1 MLSAG
6 SRHDCVGHIL
16 DGMPKIVGGSLAEH
30 REQTRER
37 IFAALSRL
45 AAERGYDAL
54 TLAEVAAAA
63 EVGRTAMYNYFPDK
77 ESLLLAYAEHETSG
91 YLAELTSALAE
102 LDNPVD
108 KLATYV
114 RLHIRV
120 FATRHMPPS
129 SALRPL
135 LSERGRS
142 RVLDHVTEL
151 ETTLRRVLAA
161 GMAQGYLPEGELDA
175 LVPLVIA
182 CVSGRSL
189 AGLDAVA
196 LDEATEQTVAFVLRG
211 VGAKLGPGGRPRK
224 LPRR

>member
-1 MLSAG
+1 MLSAVPG
-6 SRHDCVGHIL
+6 PACAGHIL
-16 DGMPKIVGGSLAEH
+16 VGMPKIVGGSLAEH

-37 IFAALSRL
+37 IFAALARL
-45 AAERGYDAL
+45 AGERGYDAI

-77 ESLLLAYAEHETSG
+77 ESLLLAFAEHETGG
-91 YLAELTSALAE
+91 YLRELTAALAE

-135 LSERGRS
+135 LSEQGRS

-151 ETTLRRVLAA
+151 ESTLRRVLAA
-161 GMAQGYLPEGELDA
+161 GMDQGYLPSAELDA
-175 LVPLVIA
+175 LVPLVTA
-182 CVSGRSL
+182 SVSGRSL
-189 AGLDAVA
+189 AGLDEPA
-196 LDEATEQTVAFVLRG
+196 LAEATEHTVGFVLRG
-211 VGAKLGPGGRPRK
+211 VGARLGPGGKPRK